1 MLAVK
6 PGHEIGEILRSII
19 LILHF
24 KIYFRKHYLKK
35 GEMVIPYFK
44 TKLLINKINIKNAT
58 ESGVKGPNS
67 TMGCFVVYGID
78 F

>member
-6 PGHEIGEILRSII
+6 PGYEIGEILRSII

-35 GEMVIPYFK
+35 GKMVIPYFK
-44 TKLLINKINIKNAT
+44 TKLLINKINIKNANQ
-58 ESGVKGPNS
+58 ESKVPIRQWS
-67 TMGCFVVYGID
+67 VLSFMG
-78 F
+78 

>member
-1 MLAVK
+1 MLTVK
-6 PGHEIGEILRSII
+6 PGYEIGEILRSII

-44 TKLLINKINIKNAT
+44 TKLLINKQLTSKT
-58 ESGVKGPNS
+58 PVKGPNS
-67 TMGCFVVYGID
+67 TMECFVVYGID

>member
-6 PGHEIGEILRSII
+6 PGYEIGEILRSII

-44 TKLLINKINIKNAT
+44 TKLLINKINIKNAKS
-58 ESGVKGPNS
+58 EVKGPNS
-67 TMGCFVVYGID
+67 TMECFVVYGID

>member
-6 PGHEIGEILRSII
+6 PGYEIGEILRSII

-35 GEMVIPYFK
+35 GEMVIPYFE
-44 TKLLINKINIKNAT
+44 TKLLINKINIKNAK
-58 ESGVKGPNS
+58 SGVKGPNS
-67 TMGCFVVYGID
+67 TMECFVVCGID